1 MLSSWLRWGLEAYSK
16 QLSCMSARIHTVSKG
31 NWAAP
36 RIQTVAMSLPNIKLL
51 PLSVPMVSV
60 RMCLPSRALFTAPRL
75 STPLLEGLGRTSH
88 GVTQTRSIVRYSW
101 HSGRRTV
108 VRCGKRGKRK
118 TCKAVAKRFRR
129 TGSGNLK
136 YWPAGKSH
144 RMLVKSRKRR
154 LQLRKK
160 RYTTSVQLKTLN
172 KMLAG
177 Y

>member
-1 MLSSWLRWGLEAYSK
+1 MLSRCLRWGLEASGK
-16 QLSCMSARIHTVSKG
+16 QLFNMGARVHTVPKG
-31 NWAAP
+31 TWAVP
-36 RIQTVAMSLPNIKLL
+36 RIQTLAVSLPNRK
-51 PLSVPMVSV
+51 LSVPMVSV
-60 RMCLPSRALFTAPRL
+60 HTCSSPRSLFTVPRL
-75 STPLLEGLGRTSH
+75 STPLLEALGRTPH
-88 GVTQTRSIVRYSW
+88 NIIQTRSIVRYSW

-154 LQLRKK
+154 LQLRKR
-160 RYTTSVQLKTLN
+160 RYTTKVQLKTLN

>member
-1 MLSSWLRWGLEAYSK
+1 MLLNRWLRWGLDTFVGRSV
-16 QLSCMSARIHTVSKG
+16 RIHTVPK
-31 NWAAP
+31 AASVMP
-36 RIQTVAMSLPNIKLL
+36 RIGPATASLQN
-51 PLSVPMVSV
+51 
-60 RMCLPSRALFTAPRL
+60 RALYLPTIHTCLSSRRLFTVPRL
-75 STPLLEGLGRTSH
+75 NISLLESLGRISH
-88 GVTQTRSIVRYSW
+88 NATQTRSIVRYSW

-144 RMLVKSRKRR
+144 RMLVKSHKRR

-160 RYTTSVQLKTLN
+160 RYTSKVQLKTLN